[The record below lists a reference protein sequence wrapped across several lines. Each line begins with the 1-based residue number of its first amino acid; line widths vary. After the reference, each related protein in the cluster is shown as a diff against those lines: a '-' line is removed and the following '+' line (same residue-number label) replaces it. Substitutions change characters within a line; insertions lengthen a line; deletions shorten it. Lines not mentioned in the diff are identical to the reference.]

1 MLAMT
6 IIYLTAVI
14 VAVEQYFEGLKAVLT
29 HDKTNFDTTKALAP
43 LRTLSYV

>member
-14 VAVEQYFEGLKAVLT
+14 VAVEQCFDDLKAMLT
-29 HDKTNFDTTKALAP
+29 QDNTNFDTTKALAP

>member
-14 VAVEQYFEGLKAVLT
+14 VAVEQCFDDLKAMLT
-29 HDKTNFDTTKALAP
+29 QDKANLDTTRILAP